1 VQNAGVLPTFD
12 RGQKQQALPGK
23 NRLLARHYNVDWQP
37 ARPRG
42 ARISGLITTGK
53 IEHCHVVVAFDGG
66 EDSGEGGLIS
76 A

>member
-1 VQNAGVLPTFD
+1 LTE
-12 RGQKQQALPGK
+12 GK
-23 NRLLARHYNVDWQP
+23 NSKRCRVRTGSWRDPFNVGWQP
-37 ARPRG
+37 ARPGG